1 MDDLLNFLTSLE
13 ECKIHYTLE
22 HNRNET
28 IMVLV
33 AVPGERWEVEFFS
46 DGNVEIEI
54 FKSHGEMKDKSEIE
68 RLFNEFSE

>member
-1 MDDLLNFLTSLE
+1 MDDLLGFLNRLE
-13 ECKIHYTLE
+13 KAKINYSLE

-46 DGNVEIEI
+46 DGNVDIEI

-68 RLFNEFSE
+68 RLFEEFSE

>member
-1 MDDLLNFLTSLE
+1 MDDLLGFLNRLEKAKINYSLG
-13 ECKIHYTLE
+13 

-46 DGNVEIEI
+46 DGNVDIEI

-68 RLFNEFSE
+68 RLFEEFSE